1 MIKKAQLILFVISFM
16 LLPASPVAAQTPT
29 PPTPAAQRVVLS
41 GKIVNRSPG
50 GSVPEKL
57 DLMLHAWDQ
66 SSTEKLMLDGQSN
79 PDGTFQFKDVPVE
92 AGLLY
97 GVMAMYDGI
106 SYISEPVLAGGQP
119 LTQFEVAIYD
129 TTTDASRVQI
139 DQRYV
144 MFVYTGTG
152 LQVTE
157 VYFVSNRGDR
167 TVQDAVQLADGKV
180 ATLQFPLPAEAINLG
195 YDPATKDQFLR
206 TPEGFAFTGP
216 LPAGGQPGRIIL
228 RYVIPYRSGMTYTV
242 QAPYAT
248 QRVNLLVE
256 SDSGL
261 TVAGEGLTDGGVQ
274 KIDETRSATVMQHRP
289 LSRGETAQ
297 VILTGQPKV
306 SSAGQPVSS
315 LPAQNPLWTPQVFL
329 GLAGIVLAV
338 GLGVFGWWWFHQPEP
353 ALAVVEGSEEAIDAD
368 PLGPATDRLEASTDD
383 TRHD

>member
-29 PPTPAAQRVVLS
+29 PLTPAAQRVGLS

-66 SSTEKLMLDGQSN
+66 SSAEKLMLDGQSN

-106 SYISEPVLAGGQP
+106 SYISEPVLARGQP

-129 TTTDASRVQI
+129 TTTDASSVQI
-139 DQRYV
+139 DQRFV

-180 ATLQFPLPAEAINLG
+180 ATLQFPLPADAINLG

-256 SDSGL
+256 NDSGL

-274 KIDETRSATVMQHRP
+274 KIDETRSATVRQHGP

-297 VILTGQPKV
+297 AILTGQPKV
-306 SSAGQPVSS
+306 SSTGQSVSS

-353 ALAVVEGSEEAIDAD
+353 ALAIVEGSEEAIDAD
-368 PLGPATDRLEASTDD
+368 PLASTTDLLEASTDD